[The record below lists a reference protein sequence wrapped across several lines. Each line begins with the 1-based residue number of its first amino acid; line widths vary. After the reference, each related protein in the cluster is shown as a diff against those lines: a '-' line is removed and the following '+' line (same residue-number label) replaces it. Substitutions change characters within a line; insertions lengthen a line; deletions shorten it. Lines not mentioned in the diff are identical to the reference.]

1 MNRVLA
7 RQLRRLGLDPGRLPA
22 DPKVWRQ
29 FLDRVAAY
37 YEEADRGRYLLERAM
52 DLSSREMLQLN
63 RAIEALSSKRVERS
77 ETHYRTLFHQ
87 LPVGAMEED
96 YTSAVAHLDRLRADG
111 ITDLAAYFDA
121 DPSELDTCIRLVE
134 VVDCNRAVADL
145 LRAPNREALIGPLD
159 PTGISDSARDAWQRQ
174 FVAIWN
180 GDRRIRVDFNGRRFD
195 GSEFATNLHWTA
207 AEFEGVPEYGRVMVV
222 LIDITDRKAT
232 EQRMRDLVRSK
243 DEFLASVSHEL
254 RTPLT
259 SVLGYA
265 DLLMDEN
272 IGEEERMGMLLTI
285 ADQAADLSNIVE
297 DLLVGARAELGQ
309 LGVASEKLD
318 VLEQIDQL
326 RCTFGSVLPP
336 IDAVEAPSGS
346 LWAVGDPAR
355 VRQILR
361 NLLSNAA
368 RYGGPRV
375 KVTVTGEDHEV
386 RVAVCDDGPALA
398 SEVATRVFD
407 RYFRERDDPDQPS
420 SVGIGLTI
428 SRDLARLMGG
438 DLTYRHDGSW
448 CRFELTLPAAAV
460 LHVA

>member
-1 MNRVLA
+1 
-7 RQLRRLGLDPGRLPA
+7 
-22 DPKVWRQ
+22 
-29 FLDRVAAY
+29 
-37 YEEADRGRYLLERAM
+37 
-52 DLSSREMLQLN
+52 
-63 RAIEALSSKRVERS
+63 
-77 ETHYRTLFHQ
+77 
-87 LPVGAMEED
+87 
-96 YTSAVAHLDRLRADG
+96 
-111 ITDLAAYFDA
+111 
-121 DPSELDTCIRLVE
+121 
-134 VVDCNRAVADL
+134 
-145 LRAPNREALIGPLD
+145 
-159 PTGISDSARDAWQRQ
+159 
-174 FVAIWN
+174 
-180 GDRRIRVDFNGRRFD
+180 FD

-407 RYFRERDDPDQPS
+407 RYFRERDDPDQPG